1 LPSATTGEWRVT
13 LDESPTRTDVSPD
26 APVSLSSATS
36 SVASVP
42 TIWARYL
49 RPEVITVAVSPVEPD
64 TTWLLVSTSPDELS
78 TIPVPSNT
86 WPV

>member
-1 LPSATTGEWRVT
+1 VT
-13 LDESPTRTDVSPD
+13 LDESPTWTVFSPD
-26 APVSLSSATS
+26 TPTSLSSATS

-49 RPEVITVAVSPVEPD
+49 RPEVTTVAVSPVEPS

-86 WPV
+86 WWV